1 MVGRKRNGSFKDVK
15 LKVMRKISNSQH
27 KRFSSGG
34 KEVLIKVGQA
44 ILAYIMSVFKIP
56 IGNLWWYSESNCQSG
71 RDPKRKKDAYTGQ
84 NEKD

>member
-56 IGNLWWYSESNCQSG
+56 IGNL
-71 RDPKRKKDAYTGQ
+71 
-84 NEKD
+84 